1 MSLSI
6 LFLLQVG
13 HFDLHWRGGQTEEMV
28 HLTTGQRPTAAGESH
43 ANGRG
48 GYIVV
53 RGQDWECGVFNF
65 SIWYRSVEGLIFAL
79 NQRWG
84 SKDGERNFN
93 LSWANEGAK
102 MQTSLI
108 FGDAISEFEKRYRI
122 VLSGNISLHG
132 QMFGF
137 AKSKGKIMACFV
149 LNMCELMKGAQYCE
163 FFYSLQNLY
172 VSITQTLDNIKLRCN
187 HGLQTFRT
195 IRQKKKRWNST
206 NSICFL

>member
-1 MSLSI
+1 M
-6 LFLLQVG
+6 G
-13 HFDLHWRGGQTEEMV
+13 KG
-28 HLTTGQRPTAAGESH
+28 
-43 ANGRG
+43 
-48 GYIVV
+48 
-53 RGQDWECGVFNF
+53 NF
-65 SIWYRSVEGLIFAL
+65 YLP
-79 NQRWG
+79 
-84 SKDGERNFN
+84 
-93 LSWANEGAK
+93 WANEGAK
-102 MQTSLI
+102 MQTSFI
-108 FGDAISEFEKRYRI
+108 FGHNISEFEKRYRI

-137 AKSKGKIMACFV
+137 AKSKGKLMACFV

-206 NSICFL
+206 NSICFLQMYNQIFFSVLQKKIDLAEGFQMIHVNGRRHCFFLGSHVNFLGKPWKCFWQIAASARKVDF

>member
-1 MSLSI
+1 MGKG
-6 LFLLQVG
+6 F
-13 HFDLHWRGGQTEEMV
+13 
-28 HLTTGQRPTAAGESH
+28 
-43 ANGRG
+43 
-48 GYIVV
+48 
-53 RGQDWECGVFNF
+53 
-65 SIWYRSVEGLIFAL
+65 
-79 NQRWG
+79 
-84 SKDGERNFN
+84 FN
-93 LSWANEGAK
+93 LPWINEGAR
-102 MQTSLI
+102 MQASFI
-108 FGDAISEFEKRYRI
+108 FGDNISEFEKRYRT

-137 AKSKGKIMACFV
+137 EKSKGKLMVCFV

-172 VSITQTLDNIKLRCN
+172 VSITQTLYNIKLRCN